1 MFPSVLHSTKSKL
14 VTVELSLPSRAHGGY
29 RTLVSWGKIAVST
42 LLSLRLP
49 IYCLEADES
58 DDRLEVIYLGAGTNL
73 NLITHMVCGHVLEP
87 KPIAHTSLFRLH
99 ATIDRM
105 KAKCDLMVIELPHRL
120 LRRLLHRDGFLVIP
134 WVGWQIKTQRPWDEI
149 EQGFHRTSVRSDLK
163 KLEESA
169 VQCLRT
175 QERSA
180 LERFYW
186 DTYRPFIHN
195 QHGDM
200 AEPTPLNLLRSYFDA
215 GWLTLYIENDQ
226 LLGGAVQY
234 VKDGILYDYVMGFK
248 RDISRRQQTAAATAN
263 YYDALHFGWE
273 MNCEAVD
280 FGLTR
285 PLLNDGVARYKRK
298 WGSTV
303 TMDSSQNWGLWI
315 HVSRNTAQAVRFL
328 TQHPWIWIDRDRKL
342 RGLLVIDNQDRA
354 LSKPEVTKACKR
366 LWAPGLH
373 SVIVYA
379 TRGFT
384 TEVDL
389 SHGPIPAIG
398 PATEWDPLTE

>member
-1 MFPSVLHSTKSKL
+1 
-14 VTVELSLPSRAHGGY
+14 LPSRARGAY
-29 RTLVSWGKIAVST
+29 RTLVSWSKTAVST

-49 IYCLEADES
+49 IYRLEADES
-58 DDRLEVIYLGAGTNL
+58 DDRPEVIYLGAGTNL
-73 NLITHMVCGHVLEP
+73 NLITHLICGHALEP
-87 KPIAHTSLFRLH
+87 KPVTHTSLFGLH

-105 KAKCDLMVIELPHRL
+105 KAKCNLMVIELPHRL
-120 LRRLLHRDGFLVIP
+120 LGRLVHRDGFLVIP
-134 WVGWQIKTQRPWDEI
+134 WVRWQIKTQRPWREI

-163 KLEESA
+163 KLEESS
-169 VQCLRT
+169 VQCPRT

-186 DTYRPFIHN
+186 DIYRPFIRS

-200 AEPTPLNLLRSYFDA
+200 AESTPLNLLRSYFDA
-215 GWLTLYIENDQ
+215 GWLTLYVENNQ

-234 VKDGILYDYVMGFK
+234 VADGVLHDYVMGFK
-248 RDISRRQQTAAATAN
+248 EDISRRQQTVAATAN
-263 YYDALHFGWE
+263 YYDALRSGWE
-273 MNCEAVD
+273 TNCRAVD

-303 TMDSSQNWGLWI
+303 MTDPSQNWGLWI
-315 HVSRNTAQAVRFL
+315 HVSRNTALAVRFL
-328 TQHPWIWIDRDRKL
+328 SRHPWIWVDRDRKL
-342 RGLLVIDNQDRA
+342 KGLLVIDNQDRA

-384 TEVDL
+384 TGVDL
-389 SHGPIPAIG
+389 SQGPIPAIG
-398 PATEWDPLTE
+398 PATEWNPLTE